1 MKFAK
6 GLTELVRAVRERLSW
21 DRFTRVVIDPI
32 TMVRLTIK
40 DELEYRRAFIRLL
53 KEIARYDV
61 TFLITSEIYET
72 NIEDYLVSGVIEL
85 RTFDA
90 GGKIVRGIKIVKFR
104 GSSFDETMRPYRIT
118 DNGVEVY
125 SEEGIS

>member
-21 DRFTRVVIDPI
+21 DRFTRVVINPI

-40 DELEYRRAFIRLL
+40 RAFIGLL

-61 TFLITSEIYET
+61 TLLI
-72 NIEDYLVSGVIEL
+72 L
-85 RTFDA
+85 
-90 GGKIVRGIKIVKFR
+90 
-104 GSSFDETMRPYRIT
+104 
-118 DNGVEVY
+118 
-125 SEEGIS
+125 